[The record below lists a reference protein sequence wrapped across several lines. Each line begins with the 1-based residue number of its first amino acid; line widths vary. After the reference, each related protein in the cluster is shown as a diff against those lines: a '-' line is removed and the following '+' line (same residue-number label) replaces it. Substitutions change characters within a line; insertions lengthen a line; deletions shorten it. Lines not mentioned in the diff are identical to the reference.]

1 MSSLVAPTVGDLVR
15 TLYEFLRQNPD
26 EVVNF
31 EDVDEYGR
39 MIGPQLVGEHEVGEL
54 PPDLK
59 ALCFLANKFANDI
72 AEANE
77 TYAESVEIGDSVG
90 AAESLVSMACNQERY
105 AAVFGL
111 FTVSVKDYFNLW
123 DKETIHIRRGFK
135 VVWTTEDEAFAATV
149 PDTTFG
155 RGSRIDS

>member
-1 MSSLVAPTVGDLVR
+1 MSSLVTPTVGDLVR

-31 EDVDEYGR
+31 EDVDNYGR
-39 MIGPQLVGEHEVGEL
+39 MLGPQLVGEHEVGEL

-59 ALCFLANKFANDI
+59 ALCFLVNKFANDI
-72 AEANE
+72 ADANDK
-77 TYAESVEIGDSVG
+77 YAESMEIEDGVE
-90 AAESLVSMACNQERY
+90 AAEALVSIACDKERY
-105 AAVFGL
+105 FAVLSL

-123 DKETIHIRRGFK
+123 DREIINIRRGFK
-135 VVWTTEDEAFAATV
+135 VVWTTEDEVLAATV
-149 PDTTFG
+149 PDCIFG